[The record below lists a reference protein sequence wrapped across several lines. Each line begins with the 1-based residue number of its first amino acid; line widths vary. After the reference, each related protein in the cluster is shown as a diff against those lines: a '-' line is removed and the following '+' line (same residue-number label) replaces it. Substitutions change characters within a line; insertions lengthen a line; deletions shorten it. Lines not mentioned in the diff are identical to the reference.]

1 MAVFVWAVSDC
12 MCLRTGSRKVK
23 YELYNL
29 GCFKQIALSISMY
42 FKTYVQLLVLFKS
55 LNSIMNLASSVVIC
69 IWNVEHDC
77 YDTSI
82 ELMSKSVI
90 H

>member
-1 MAVFVWAVSDC
+1 
-12 MCLRTGSRKVK
+12 
-23 YELYNL
+23 
-29 GCFKQIALSISMY
+29 
-42 FKTYVQLLVLFKS
+42 
-55 LNSIMNLASSVVIC
+55 MNLASSVVIC

-90 H
+90 HWFRMTTGHQNIAYPSISDLFCKCDFKKIRYMDPFAIIKN